1 MLLIALV
8 FVLLWVAVRC
18 RPVFAAATAFVV
30 ALAVFTSTTLNAGY
44 FGDASIPL
52 SDRILAAQILVL
64 VGALLAFI
72 LAALFAERRQHEAML
87 KRSKERLQRVV
98 AELDHRVKNVFATV
112 SAVATHTLDA
122 SKSMDHFVAALDG
135 RLRSMA
141 STHELLSDG
150 RWCGVNLSD
159 LACRELAPY
168 KLVSNSEVSGPEVML
183 SAEAG
188 QALAMVLHELVTN
201 AAKHGAL
208 STREGRVS
216 VRWHWPLNGSAPD
229 RLILEWAE
237 TGGPSVK
244 APSRSG
250 YGTSVIGDLIP
261 YELGGKVDLA
271 FACDGLR
278 CRMEIPA
285 SWVSTSSTPTRKSV
299 TWPNPRRSI
308 ELASSAPAWKQH
320 QHQECAS
327 LGQPDNLRLISTAL
341 TEIGWAIQSLR
352 VNCTCPPIAPQSI
365 TCLPYRKQNA
375 GRGLIADLAA
385 AKSGS
390 D

>member
-52 SDRILAAQILVL
+52 SDRILAAQMLVL

-87 KRSKERLQRVV
+87 KRSKERLQLVV

-122 SKSMDHFVAALDG
+122 SNSMDHFVAALDG

-141 STHELLSDG
+141 STHELLSDR
-150 RWCGVNLSD
+150 RWRGVNLSD

-285 SWVSTSSTPTRKSV
+285 GWVSSG
-299 TWPNPRRSI
+299 
-308 ELASSAPAWKQH
+308 ASSNANA
-320 QHQECAS
+320 QECYVTQSTDVDQLSSQAALL
-327 LGQPDNLRLISTAL
+327 LGSSISTKNAL
-341 TEIGWAIQSLR
+341 PWGNRTIWA
-352 VNCTCPPIAPQSI
+352 
-365 TCLPYRKQNA
+365 
-375 GRGLIADLAA
+375 
-385 AKSGS
+385 
-390 D
+390 